1 MKRRK
6 DIDGAAAEAER
17 LADLAFLDEL
27 AARQS
32 SEHAA
37 MRAAPLPASGNRVFD
52 EVFIGEDGSLR
63 YDFEVPGTGMSV
75 REWNKAHPSDTI
87 STSAP
92 R

>member
-1 MKRRK
+1 MKRRR

-17 LADLAFLDEL
+17 LADLAFIDTL
-27 AARQS
+27 AARHAA
-32 SEHAA
+32 EHAA
-37 MRAAPLPASGNRVFD
+37 MRPAPLPASGNRAFD
-52 EVFIGEDGSLR
+52 EVFIGDDGSLR
-63 YDFEVPGTGMSV
+63 YDFEVYGTGMSV